1 MQPQGARRFTLS
13 STQRCNV
20 FFTVNMEFSNRG
32 KLILLLGVPSTLL
45 LLYWLLRGDKDED
58 EEEMEEKRK
67 VTTSRQ
73 TIIELSVPAKAVGAV
88 IGRQG
93 ANIKKIQEE
102 SGARVNFQDD
112 KTTNQDQDRMVVIRG
127 NTESAQNAELLI
139 RKIIADMPV
148 IITEEIFVPSRA
160 LGRIIGR
167 NGETVK
173 SMSRSSKA
181 KIIIERTRDE
191 SRDTPRSVT
200 ITGTRDQVD
209 LAKTFISEKLQE
221 EEVFRAKA
229 AVMAANR
236 DKRTKSSKENQ
247 VNRGTTHITEQQTY
261 KITESAATQ
270 SDTLGGFNWPEGKE
284 YVEVYVSA
292 VASPSN
298 FWIQILTSMAVQLDE
313 LVSSMASLY
322 SSEISTDYLVSEL
335 SVGDMVAAPFE
346 NDPSWYRAK
355 VMGVEGNKIDI
366 FYVDYGDSVYI
377 EKNKL
382 RKLCSQF
389 LSLPFQAVECCLAN
403 IQPSGDSWSEECIE
417 IVEDLTYCAKWKVIM
432 AKKVGQKLTDT
443 GVLHVLELINTNGPK
458 DVNINQEL
466 VRRGFAMWD
475 ETDTT

>member
-1 MQPQGARRFTLS
+1 MSMQPQGARRFTLS

-45 LLYWLLRGDKDED
+45 LLYWLLREDKDED
-58 EEEMEEKRK
+58 EEEIEEKRK

-160 LGRIIGR
+160 LGRII
-167 NGETVK
+167 
-173 SMSRSSKA
+173 
-181 KIIIERTRDE
+181 
-191 SRDTPRSVT
+191 
-200 ITGTRDQVD
+200 
-209 LAKTFISEKLQE
+209 
-221 EEVFRAKA
+221 
-229 AVMAANR
+229 
-236 DKRTKSSKENQ
+236 
-247 VNRGTTHITEQQTY
+247 
-261 KITESAATQ
+261 ESAATQ
-270 SDTLGGFNWPEGKE
+270 SDTVGGFNWPEGKE

-313 LVSSMASLY
+313 LVSSMASMY

-432 AKKVGQKLTDT
+432 AKK
-443 GVLHVLELINTNGPK
+443 I
-458 DVNINQEL
+458 
-466 VRRGFAMWD
+466 A
-475 ETDTT
+475 

>member
-1 MQPQGARRFTLS
+1 
-13 STQRCNV
+13 
-20 FFTVNMEFSNRG
+20 MEFSTRG
-32 KLILLLGVPSTLL
+32 KLILLLGVPSTFL
-45 LLYWLLRGDKDED
+45 LLYWLLRGDDDED
-58 EEEMEEKRK
+58 EEEIEEKRR

-102 SGARVNFQDD
+102 TGARVNFQDD
-112 KTTNQDQDRMVVIRG
+112 KTTKQDQDRMVVIRG

-167 NGETVK
+167 NGESVK
-173 SMSRSSKA
+173 HMSRSSKA
-181 KIIIERTRDE
+181 KIIIERTQDE

-200 ITGTRDQVD
+200 ITGTRDQID
-209 LAKTFISEKLQE
+209 LAKTFIDEKLQE

-236 DKRTKSSKENQ
+236 DKRSKSSKENQ
-247 VNRGTTHITEQQTY
+247 VNRGATHVTEGQM
-261 KITESAATQ
+261 ESAATE
-270 SDTLGGFNWPEGKE
+270 SVAVGGFRWPDGKE
-284 YVEVYVSA
+284 FVEVYVSA

-298 FWIQILTSMAVQLDE
+298 FWIQVLTSMAVQLDE
-313 LVSSMASLY
+313 LVSSMTSLY
-322 SSEISTDYLVSEL
+322 SSEMSTDYLVSEP

-355 VMGVEGNKIDI
+355 VMGVEGDKIDI

-377 EKNKL
+377 GKDKL
-382 RKLCSQF
+382 RKLCSQY
-389 LSLPFQAVECCLAN
+389 LSLPFQAIECCFAN
-403 IQPSGDSWSEECIE
+403 IQPSGSTWSDDCIE
-417 IVEDLTYCAKWKVIM
+417 ILEDLTYCAKWKVIM
-432 AKKVGQKLTDT
+432 AKKIGQKLTDT
-443 GVLHVLELINTNGPK
+443 GVIYVLELIDTNGTK

-466 VRRGFAMWD
+466 VRRGFAIWD